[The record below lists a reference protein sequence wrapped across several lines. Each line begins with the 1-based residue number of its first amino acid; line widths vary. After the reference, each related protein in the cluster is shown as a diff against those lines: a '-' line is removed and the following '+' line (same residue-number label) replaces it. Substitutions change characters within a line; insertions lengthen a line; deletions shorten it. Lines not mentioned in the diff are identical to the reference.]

1 MNMPFAAVGLAYA
14 YQADLLREWN
24 RLDEALEFALRGLH
38 LAEQGSYNLVYL
50 GRGYRALVRTYLSQ
64 GELETAQ
71 ATLEEM
77 RHLPLLVQNPYQQ
90 AVLTSVEQVRLW
102 IAGGQGERAIHWAM
116 GLSHQER
123 PLAPLA
129 AEREE
134 VALVRVC
141 LLQQRPREALTRL
154 ERVLEQA
161 TAQQR
166 WNQVI
171 EARLLQALAYQVNQ
185 QEHEALVAL
194 AEAVR
199 LAEPGGYLRSFLDE
213 GAPMQT
219 LLSLLRTQQ
228 QKQGPTPYLDT
239 LLASFSPS
247 ALRKVQP
254 HPELP
259 ASPSGLHLA
268 QEPVSPLLDPLSER
282 EQEVL
287 RLLAQGA
294 SNQEI
299 AEQFVVTPATVKFH
313 VSNILSKLQ
322 ARNRTQAV
330 ARARSLGLLSAEP

>member
-1 MNMPFAAVGLAYA
+1 GLAYA

-38 LAEQGSYNLVYL
+38 LAEQGGYNLVYL
-50 GRGYRALVRTYLSQ
+50 GRGYQALVRIYLSQ

-77 RHLPLLVQNPYQQ
+77 RQLPLLVQNPYQQ
-90 AVLTSVEQVRLW
+90 AVLASVEQVRLW
-102 IAGGQGERAIHWAM
+102 IAGGQGERAVHWAM
-116 GLSHQER
+116 GVSHQE
-123 PLAPLA
+123 PTHALLAS
-129 AEREE
+129 EREE

-141 LLQQRPREALTRL
+141 LLQQRPSEALTRL
-154 ERVLEQA
+154 ERVLERA

-185 QEHEALVAL
+185 QEHEALSAL
-194 AEAVR
+194 TEAVR
-199 LAEPGGYLRSFLDE
+199 LAEPEGYIRSFLEE
-213 GAPMQT
+213 GAPMGT
-219 LLSLLRTQQ
+219 LLSSLRAQQ

-239 LLASFSPS
+239 VLAAFSAASF
-247 ALRKVQP
+247 RKEQP
-254 HPELP
+254 HPELSPSP
-259 ASPSGLHLA
+259 ASPRLPH
-268 QEPVSPLLDPLSER
+268 EPASLLLDPLSER

-299 AEQFVVTPATVKFH
+299 AEHLVVTPATVKFH

-330 ARARSLGLLSAEP
+330 ARARSLGLLSTEP